1 MVLSASPAGSTRRA
15 TVVGTGLIG
24 GSIGM
29 ALRTRGWH
37 VSGVDLDEATLAT
50 ALDMGVMDR
59 IGWDAD
65 AEMTFVATPVGHLAE
80 AVTEALGAAPGG
92 LVTDVGS
99 VKAPVVDTVA
109 DPRYIGGHPMAG
121 SEQEGVGGADPDMF
135 LSLIHI

>member
-50 ALDMGVMDR
+50 ALDMGAMDR
-59 IGWDAD
+59 IGC
-65 AEMTFVATPVGHLAE
+65 
-80 AVTEALGAAPGG
+80 
-92 LVTDVGS
+92 
-99 VKAPVVDTVA
+99 
-109 DPRYIGGHPMAG
+109 
-121 SEQEGVGGADPDMF
+121 
-135 LSLIHI
+135 LSCTGEENYRD